1 MSPAAIEV
9 QELAFDYGG
18 QSSGQRA
25 GQPLL
30 QDLSFRVEAGEI
42 FGLVGADGAGKSTAL
57 KLVIGQLQADAGELR
72 VLGQPP
78 SDPGLRSQLAYMP
91 QGFGLYPDL
100 SILENLHFF
109 ADLHGLSS
117 ADADRHI
124 ADLLQRTGLAGFETR
139 RAGQLSGGM
148 MQKLAL
154 ACALVTEPRVM
165 VLDEPTTGVDP
176 VSRRAFWNLLEGV
189 RAEGVAILYA
199 TANQQEAARCD
210 RIGFLEQGQ
219 LQRQGTPAEM
229 TRLPEALL
237 LRVSGPGARGQRK
250 ALRELDEVRWVFP
263 LGAQLH
269 VWLQPHSDVNQF
281 QQHLAEIAPALQAER
296 IEPSLQDV
304 ALHNLSLAES
314 DNSISDSDRHPATA
328 R

>member
-9 QELAFDYGG
+9 EGLVFGYQDPG
-18 QSSGQRA
+18 R
-25 GQPLL
+25 PLL

-57 KLVIGQLQADAGELR
+57 KLVIGQLQADTGELR
-72 VLGQPP
+72 VLGQPA

-100 SILENLHFF
+100 SIHENLHLF

-117 ADADRHI
+117 SDADRHI

-210 RIGFLEQGQ
+210 RVGFLEQGR
-219 LQRQGTPAEM
+219 LQRQGTPAQM
-229 TRLPEALL
+229 TQLPDALL

-250 ALRELDEVRWVFP
+250 ALRELAEVRWVFP

-281 QQHLAEIAPALQAER
+281 QQHLAETAPALQAER
-296 IEPSLQDV
+296 IKPSLQDV

-314 DNSISDSDRHPATA
+314 SKSDHHRATA
-328 R
+328 P